1 MTVPHYNRV
10 GSILDL
16 KNQRQRDATVGKN
29 PILYAQVD
37 FLEKKIYGP
46 PLCIF
51 FFFFVFFETSMKS
64 VPT

>member
-37 FLEKKIYGP
+37 FLKKK
-46 PLCIF
+46 IF
-51 FFFFVFFETSMKS
+51 FFLWTALMYIFFLYFSKLQ
-64 VPT
+64 

>member
-10 GSILDL
+10 GSIIDL

-37 FLEKKIYGP
+37 FLEKKK
-46 PLCIF
+46 LWTALMCIF
-51 FFFFVFFETSMKS
+51 FFFFFETSMKS

>member
-37 FLEKKIYGP
+37 FLE
-46 PLCIF
+46 IF
-51 FFFFVFFETSMKS
+51 FMDRPYVYFFLYFSKLQ
-64 VPT
+64 